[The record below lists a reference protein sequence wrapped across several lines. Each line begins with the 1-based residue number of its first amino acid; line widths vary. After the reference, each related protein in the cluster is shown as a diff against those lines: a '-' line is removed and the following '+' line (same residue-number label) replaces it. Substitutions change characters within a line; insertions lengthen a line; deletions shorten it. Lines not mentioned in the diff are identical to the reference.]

1 MNGIS
6 LASQLEVSTD
16 IVSQDLDDELVMLD
30 LGSETYFGLDEIST
44 RAWRLIATK
53 GTLGDVLEELEDE
66 YEVEREQLWADLVT
80 FTEQLQSKGLVKVK

>member
-1 MNGIS
+1 M
-6 LASQLEVSTD
+6 STD

-66 YEVEREQLWADLVT
+66 YEVEPERLCADLLA
-80 FTEQLQSKGLVKVK
+80 FAEHLQSQGLVKVA